1 MNKQQT
7 LPGLEKEVVGK
18 TKELSEDK
26 ITTKQRSFNPQELKP
41 GSGLDDVARNMLIEE
56 SKARD
61 LSSEEIQYLM
71 TDEYY
76 RNKKPTT
83 PAKKKSKLPYLSATR
98 NYEILKQSSTPEEL
112 KKFPDE
118 IKKDKAKEVLRQ
130 LKQIEQNPIK
140 LNINTPDPRSLAPDS
155 SLDFQKQR
163 LDQMIKESEQE
174 KAREKLINSTRG
186 LASFAP
192 GVFDNE

>member
-7 LPGLEKEVVGK
+7 LPGLEKEVIGK

-26 ITTKQRSFNPQELKP
+26 IITKQRSFNPQELKP

-83 PAKKKSKLPYLSATR
+83 PAKKKSKLPYLPATTKY
-98 NYEILKQSSTPEEL
+98 NMYKAVASPDEL
-112 KKFPDE
+112 KEFPDE
-118 IKKDKAKEVLRQ
+118 IKKAKAKELLQQ
-130 LKQIEQNPIK
+130 LKDPIN
-140 LNINTPDPRSLAPDS
+140 LNFNAPPTKDLTHDP
-155 SLDFQKQR
+155 SLDLQKQR
-163 LDQMIKESEQE
+163 LDRMIQESEQE
-174 KAREKLINSTRG
+174 KARERLVNNTQG
-186 LASFAP
+186 LMSFAP